1 MKLNKILLAGVM
13 SAASALAAQA
23 AELSLASGSV
33 AGSLAAQATVNGE
46 TVSFDAVL
54 DDLSGAGFVLGAGAS
69 DASRA
74 LTPAGSVSQ
83 LWSATAS
90 LDTTLDPASAAFS
103 AGSAGALSAHA
114 DGQFEDSLEA
124 ASLWL
129 EAELAIV
136 SAEEAVGTPVRVD
149 VAGSA
154 ESLWASS
161 GPTLELVPT
170 FDLVVRDAGANI
182 LGSWQGLDAGGS
194 ESFSFSFQSLVGE
207 VLSFSL
213 SHDSQAMG
221 GAAAMAAGAGH
232 TLDNAAWFEGTI
244 TVTAVPEPE
253 SYALFLAGL
262 TAIGLFGRRRLQR

>member
-1 MKLNKILLAGVM
+1 M
-13 SAASALAAQA
+13 
-23 AELSLASGSV
+23 
-33 AGSLAAQATVNGE
+33 NGE

-114 DGQFEDSLEA
+114 DGQFEGSLEA

-136 SAEEAVGTPVRVD
+136 SAEEAVGTPVRV
-149 VAGSA
+149 
-154 ESLWASS
+154 
-161 GPTLELVPT
+161 ELVPT

-232 TLDNAAWFEGTI
+232 TLDNAAWLEGTI

>member
-1 MKLNKILLAGVM
+1 M
-13 SAASALAAQA
+13 
-23 AELSLASGSV
+23 
-33 AGSLAAQATVNGE
+33 NGE

-54 DDLSGAGFVLGAGAS
+54 DDLSGAGFVLGAGDS

-74 LTPAGSVSQ
+74 LTPAGSVAH
-83 LWSATAS
+83 LWSASAS
-90 LDTTLDPASAAFS
+90 LDTTLQPASAAFS
-103 AGSAGALSAHA
+103 AGSTSVLSADA
-114 DGQFEDSLEA
+114 DGPFEGSFEA

-136 SAEEAVGTPVRVD
+136 STGEAIGTPVRVD

-161 GPTLELVPT
+161 GPALDVVPT

-194 ESFSFSFQSLVGE
+194 ESFSFSFQGLVGQ

-213 SHDSQAMG
+213 SHDSQALG
-221 GAAAMAAGAGH
+221 GAAALAAGAGH
-232 TLDNAAWFEGTI
+232 SLDSAVWLQGTI
-244 TVTAVPEPE
+244 SVTAVPEPE

-262 TAIGLFGRRRLQR
+262 TAIGLFGHCRLQR

>member
-83 LWSATAS
+83 LWSAAAS

-114 DGQFEDSLEA
+114 DGQFEGSLEA

-232 TLDNAAWFEGTI
+232 TLDNAAWLEGTI

>member
-1 MKLNKILLAGVM
+1 M
-13 SAASALAAQA
+13 
-23 AELSLASGSV
+23 
-33 AGSLAAQATVNGE
+33 
-46 TVSFDAVL
+46 
-54 DDLSGAGFVLGAGAS
+54 
-69 DASRA
+69 
-74 LTPAGSVSQ
+74 
-83 LWSATAS
+83 
-90 LDTTLDPASAAFS
+90 
-103 AGSAGALSAHA
+103 
-114 DGQFEDSLEA
+114 
-124 ASLWL
+124 
-129 EAELAIV
+129 
-136 SAEEAVGTPVRVD
+136 RVD

-170 FDLVVRDAGANI
+170 FDLVVRDAGANV

-232 TLDNAAWFEGTI
+232 TLDNAAWLEGTI

-253 SYALFLAGL
+253 TY
-262 TAIGLFGRRRLQR
+262 GLFGRRRLQR